1 MDITEVEANKVR
13 ASHMVPVGLKQKEEK
28 EDEEEE
34 EDEDEEE
41 DKEEEVNLGEIIRV
55 TGEAKVPSN
64 TPAMESTEGKV
75 PHLLFFGCIKLC
87 HSVMSSVLLSD
98 WV

>member
-1 MDITEVEANKVR
+1 MDITEVEANEVR
-13 ASHMVPVGLKQKEEK
+13 ASHMVPVGLKQ
-28 EDEEEE
+28 EEEE
-34 EDEDEEE
+34 EDEE
-41 DKEEEVNLGEIIRV
+41 KEVNLGEIIRV
-55 TGEAKVPSN
+55 TEEAKVPSN

>member
-1 MDITEVEANKVR
+1 MDITEVKANEVR
-13 ASHMVPVGLKQKEEK
+13 ASHMVPVGLKQKEE
-28 EDEEEE
+28 EEEEE
-34 EDEDEEE
+34 EDE
-41 DKEEEVNLGEIIRV
+41 EEEVNLGEIIRV

>member
-1 MDITEVEANKVR
+1 MDITEVEANEVR
-13 ASHMVPVGLKQKEEK
+13 ASHMVPVGLKQKEE
-28 EDEEEE
+28 EEEE
-34 EDEDEEE
+34 
-41 DKEEEVNLGEIIRV
+41 EEEVNLGEIIRV

-64 TPAMESTEGKV
+64 TPATESTEGKV

>member
-1 MDITEVEANKVR
+1 MDITEVEANEVR
-13 ASHMVPVGLKQKEEK
+13 ASHMVPVGLKQ
-28 EDEEEE
+28 EEEE
-34 EDEDEEE
+34 EDEEEDEE
-41 DKEEEVNLGEIIRV
+41 KEVNLGEIIRV

>member
-13 ASHMVPVGLKQKEEK
+13 ASHMVPVGLKQT
-28 EDEEEE
+28 EEEE
-34 EDEDEEE
+34 EEEE

>member
-1 MDITEVEANKVR
+1 MDITEVEANEVR
-13 ASHMVPVGLKQKEEK
+13 ASHMVPVGLKQ
-28 EDEEEE
+28 EEE
-34 EDEDEEE
+34 EDDEEE
-41 DKEEEVNLGEIIRV
+41 DEEKEVNLGEIIRV
-55 TGEAKVPSN
+55 TEEAKVPSN

>member
-1 MDITEVEANKVR
+1 MDITEVKANEVR
-13 ASHMVPVGLKQKEEK
+13 ASHMVPVGLKQKEE
-28 EDEEEE
+28 EEEEE
-34 EDEDEEE
+34 EDE
-41 DKEEEVNLGEIIRV
+41 EEEVNLGEIIRV

-87 HSVMSSVLLSD
+87 HSVMSSVLLYD

>member
-13 ASHMVPVGLKQKEEK
+13 ASHMVPVGLKQ
-28 EDEEEE
+28 EEEE
-34 EDEDEEE
+34 EDEEEDEE
-41 DKEEEVNLGEIIRV
+41 KEVNLGEIIRV
-55 TGEAKVPSN
+55 TEEAKVPSN

>member
-1 MDITEVEANKVR
+1 MDITEVEANEVR
-13 ASHMVPVGLKQKEEK
+13 ASHMVPVGLKQ
-28 EDEEEE
+28 EEEE
-34 EDEDEEE
+34 EDEE
-41 DKEEEVNLGEIIRV
+41 KEVNLGEIIRV
-55 TGEAKVPSN
+55 TEEAKVPSN
-64 TPAMESTEGKV
+64 TPAMESMEGKV

>member
-13 ASHMVPVGLKQKEEK
+13 ASHMVPVGLKQT
-28 EDEEEE
+28 EEEE
-34 EDEDEEE
+34 EEEEDEEE

-64 TPAMESTEGKV
+64 TPATESTEGKV

-87 HSVMSSVLLSD
+87 QSVMSSVLLSD

>member
-1 MDITEVEANKVR
+1 MDITEVEANEVR
-13 ASHMVPVGLKQKEEK
+13 ASHMVPVGLKQKEE
-28 EDEEEE
+28 EEEE
-34 EDEDEEE
+34 EEDEEE